1 MKWSGRED
9 LVLGRSFDQLVVLIK
24 MYRSSYS
31 IVAILVS
38 MFGGC
43 IES

>member
-9 LVLGRSFDQLVVLIK
+9 LGLGRSFDLLVVPIN
-24 MYRSSYS
+24 MYKNRYGTIS
-31 IVAILVS
+31 ILVS

-43 IES
+43 SES